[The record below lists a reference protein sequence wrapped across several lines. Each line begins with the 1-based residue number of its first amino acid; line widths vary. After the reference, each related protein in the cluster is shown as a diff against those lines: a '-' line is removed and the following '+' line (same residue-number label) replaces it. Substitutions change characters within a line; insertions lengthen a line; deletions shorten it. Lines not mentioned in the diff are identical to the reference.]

1 MQELQT
7 LFLVPVIALGLAA
20 ALHATAYLHGEAR
33 RHQPR
38 FWLFFVATLAAMAG
52 VVLAPGMLAF
62 LLAWEAMGLASAGLV
77 AFENTE
83 KSVRK
88 ATWIYLLACHAG
100 ACALMLAGVL
110 LGRPDCTLA
119 AFLCAVVGFGLKIGF
134 PPFHVWLPEAH
145 PAAPAPASAILS
157 GAMIPLGFYG
167 LLRFATPWG
176 HTPWGQTPEIW
187 GQTPA
192 MFAISGWILLVL
204 GIFGALGGILFALPQ
219 VNLKKL
225 LAFSSVENM
234 GIVALGL
241 GLACL
246 GTDPRFM
253 GTGPGGGSMGT
264 DPQATPIAALALSGA
279 LAHVLNHAFLK
290 GGLFL
295 GAGSV
300 LRQTGTLDQDR
311 LGGLLKRLP
320 KTGTLFVL
328 NALGLAGL
336 PPLNSFL
343 SELLIYLAAFH
354 AIRSHVPALMAA
366 GFLVI
371 AALALTGGLAAAAYT
386 KAIGATFLGEPR
398 SDAAARA
405 VETPSRMWLATLGLF
420 VGSLAMTVGTVVC
433 ARLLPPALGI
443 APVPD
448 ALLSSLLVSFALVL
462 LAAALVAVRRILCPR
477 GRIKHVCPTWDC
489 GYHAPTARM
498 AYTATAFTQPLVDLF
513 APLLKPRHHLIPFK
527 GHPATPTDAAFV
539 TETDDRALAGL
550 WRPVFTGCA
559 RLFQRAH
566 LLQNG
571 SLHFYI
577 FLALLAVLVLLAASL
592 V

>member
-7 LFLVPVIALGLAA
+7 LFLVPVTAVGLAA
-20 ALHATAYLHGEAR
+20 ALHATTYLHGEAR

-38 FWLFFVATLAAMAG
+38 FWLFFAATLAAMAG
-52 VVLAPGMLAF
+52 VVFAPGMLAF

-110 LGRPDCTLA
+110 LDRPDCTLA

-145 PAAPAPASAILS
+145 PAAPAPASAIMS

-176 HTPWGQTPEIW
+176 QAPEIW
-187 GQTPA
+187 GQAPA
-192 MFAISGWILLVL
+192 MFTISGWILLVL

-234 GIVALGL
+234 GVVALGL

-246 GTDPRFM
+246 GTEHP
-253 GTGPGGGSMGT
+253 SE
-264 DPQATPIAALALSGA
+264 PIAALALSGA

-336 PPLNSFL
+336 PPLNGFL

-366 GFLVI
+366 GFLVL
-371 AALALTGGLAAAAYT
+371 AALALTGGLAAAAYA

-405 VETPSRMWLATLGLF
+405 AETPARMWLATLGLF
-420 VGSLAMTVGTVVC
+420 VGSLAMTVGTVIC
-433 ARLLPPALGI
+433 ARLLPPALGV

-448 ALLSSLLVSFALVL
+448 ALLSSLLAVVGLSVALVL
-462 LAAALVAVRRILCPR
+462 LVAALVAVRRLLCPR
-477 GRIKHVCPTWDC
+477 GRVKPACPTWDC

-539 TETDDRALAGL
+539 TETDDRALAGF
-550 WRPVFTGCA
+550 WRPVFTSCA